1 MTHNTINT
9 LTGAIT
15 EVTHTLTKT
24 EIQDLTDKIPAQ
36 FNSRQAVVDCYFDS
50 LKSFLAQLVGYLGTD
65 GYVRLEHKGTHKN
78 DELEFGPLVQ
88 ADVETVNLL
97 VDKLNDFYYHKV
109 MDIKY
114 TDDSKEMLLN
124 TEMAHK
130 RMNTYSLQIVVP
142 ANHKLVVLFDSE
154 TVFSKVQNTPR
165 WDCSDRKYF
174 VDLADTFTFQQG
186 FVHLGSIDCKETHEA
201 YIDSPN
207 SNAAA
212 WVAKHNQA
220 WTLIDTFNV
229 QVATLKQR
237 MLKSAMKQLKPT
249 KLTAADNA
257 QMNELLKTQ
266 PIEDYVFINPEHL
279 FPLNV
284 VDKESLFKNQLYEE
298 DDLGDDWGYGDSFQV
313 KQTFQ
318 IGTHDLF
325 VGNIFDMN
333 FEDAEK
339 PYADA
344 VLIPVTEQL
353 RIPGW
358 LGDSVKSENYDLEI

>member
-9 LTGAIT
+9 LTETIT

-24 EIQDLTDKIPAQ
+24 EIQEITDKIPAK
-36 FNSRQAVVDCYFDS
+36 FDSRKEVTDCYIDY

-65 GYVRLEHKGTHKN
+65 GYVRLEHKGTHNN

-88 ADVETVNLL
+88 ADVGTVDLL
-97 VDKLNDFYYHKV
+97 VDKLNNFYYHKV
-109 MDIKY
+109 IDIKY

-130 RMNTYSLQIVVP
+130 RMNTYSFQIVVP
-142 ANHKLVVLFDSE
+142 ANNKLVVLFDSE

-174 VDLADTFTFQQG
+174 FDLADTFTFQQG
-186 FVHLGSIDCKETHEA
+186 FIDLGSIDCKETHEA

-207 SNAAA
+207 SNAAT
-212 WVAKHNQA
+212 WVAKHNQVWA
-220 WTLIDTFNV
+220 LIDTFNV

-237 MLKSAMKQLKPT
+237 MLKSALEQLKPT
-249 KLTAADNA
+249 KMTAADNA
-257 QMNELLKTQ
+257 RMNELLKTQ

-284 VDKESLFKNQLYEE
+284 VDKESLFKNQLCEE
-298 DDLGDDWGYGDSFQV
+298 DDLEDDWSYGDSFQV

-318 IGTHDLF
+318 IGSHNLF
-325 VGNIFDMN
+325 VGNIFDIN
-333 FEDAEK
+333 FEDVDK

-344 VLIPVTEQL
+344 VLMPVTEQL
-353 RIPGW
+353 LIPGW
-358 LGDSVKSENYDLEI
+358 LGDSAKSENYDSER